1 MEGWR
6 VLVASKT
13 EFGKFGESLTKV
25 KQQIDLAR
33 SPPSA

>member
-1 MEGWR
+1 VEVWR
-6 VLVASKT
+6 VLGAIKT
-13 EFGKFGESLTKV
+13 EFGEFGESLTKV